1 MHLEEALILVP
12 NADATAHFYLTKMGF
27 ETRHQNEWGLH
38 VLQKDGQVLVFR
50 SRKSMENE
58 FAGFMKSGEAV
69 SLVFRS
75 DAIEKDHQEIV
86 DMGLIPSLLT
96 GATGSRS
103 FVFRDPTGLLCF
115 VYCL

>member
-12 NADATAHFYLTKMGF
+12 NPDATAHFYLTKMGF
-27 ETRHQNEWGLH
+27 ETRHQSEDGLH
-38 VLQKDGQVLVFR
+38 VLQKGGQILVFR
-50 SRKSMENE
+50 SRKSMESE
-58 FAGFMKSGEAV
+58 FEGFMKTGEAV

-75 DAIEKDHQEIV
+75 DAIEKDHRAII
-86 DMGLIPSLLT
+86 DMGLTPSLLT
-96 GATGSRS
+96 GASGSRS